1 MKLTLNGIEDRE
13 GWMRAGVALPDYD
26 VQAVRESARRNP
38 TWVHFGIG
46 NIFRIF
52 IGSIADRLMEEGKL
66 GSGIICAETFDFDV
80 VRKIYNPYDN
90 LELSVILNND
100 GSQDK
105 RVLAPFAEAVL
116 ASPGFE
122 KDWERLSEVFAAPS
136 LQMVSFTITEK
147 GYSLTRAD
155 GGFSKAAQAD
165 FENGPDRSLLAM
177 GIVTSML
184 YRRFRAGRYPL
195 ALVSMDN
202 CSHNG
207 ERLKEAVLTVA
218 REWIRRG
225 YCEKEFEDY
234 LCDEKKVAFPWT
246 MIDKITPRPEPEVA
260 LRLTS
265 LGIEDMDIVQTER
278 KTFIAPFGNA
288 EKAQY
293 LVIEDSFPN
302 GRPPLEDAGVYM
314 TDRETVNKSERM
326 KVCTCLNPIHT
337 ALCTYD
343 CMLGYELFA
352 DGIKDPELSRL
363 AHRIGYTEGLP
374 VVADPGILSPKAFLD
389 EVIHVRMPNPYL
401 GDTSQRI
408 AVDISQ
414 MVGIRFGETIK
425 SYVKR
430 YGSAERLT
438 GIPLA
443 IAGWLR
449 YLLAVDDE
457 GEPFE
462 LAPDPMIP
470 ELQAALGVGQ
480 EDGIRLG
487 GGESPESIRK
497 RLRPI
502 LSNANIF
509 GISLYE
515 AGIGVKIEKMFA
527 GEIAGK
533 GAVRK
538 TLKEYLA

>member
-1 MKLTLNGIEDRE
+1 
-13 GWMRAGVALPDYD
+13 
-26 VQAVRESARRNP
+26 
-38 TWVHFGIG
+38 
-46 NIFRIF
+46 
-52 IGSIADRLMEEGKL
+52 
-66 GSGIICAETFDFDV
+66 
-80 VRKIYNPYDN
+80 
-90 LELSVILNND
+90 
-100 GSQDK
+100 
-105 RVLAPFAEAVL
+105 
-116 ASPGFE
+116 
-122 KDWERLSEVFAAPS
+122 
-136 LQMVSFTITEK
+136 
-147 GYSLTRAD
+147 
-155 GGFSKAAQAD
+155 
-165 FENGPDRSLLAM
+165 M

-443 IAGWLR
+443 IARAGPDDSGAAGGTGSGTGRRNPPRRRGKPGEHPEETPSDSLQCEYFRYQSLR
-449 YLLAVDDE
+449 SRHRRQNREDVCRGNCRKGSCEKDSEKIPRVTEVKEKTAASLVNFRGLPMPQTGTFSRQVGTFGLQTGADKTDDTGSNLL
-457 GEPFE
+457 F
-462 LAPDPMIP
+462 
-470 ELQAALGVGQ
+470 
-480 EDGIRLG
+480 RC
-487 GGESPESIRK
+487 R
-497 RLRPI
+497 
-502 LSNANIF
+502 
-509 GISLYE
+509 
-515 AGIGVKIEKMFA
+515 
-527 GEIAGK
+527 
-533 GAVRK
+533 
-538 TLKEYLA
+538 